1 MGNSVI
7 SYIFPPSHRY
17 MQSPPLSTSASRL
30 LCSLQLMNLHRHII
44 ILHVGFP
51 GGSVVKRTRLP
62 MQEMQV
68 QSLGLEDP
76 LEKEMATDSCILAWE
91 SPWKRTLAG

>member
-1 MGNSVI
+1 
-7 SYIFPPSHRY
+7 
-17 MQSPPLSTSASRL
+17 
-30 LCSLQLMNLHRHII
+30 
-44 ILHVGFP
+44 VGFP